1 MGMAVEHQPIPSIS
15 LDALRQVIVT
25 ASALSQH
32 FAREDLGAAYV
43 SSVPLS
49 DTVFLAEIA
58 GSFQKLSAQLQAD
71 RPMFVQHLCP
81 PQVQVEL
88 SNNTHDD
95 MQRLED
101 TVHRVNI
108 DACGAFT
115 DRFLPQGTQGDT
127 EETQSMQ
134 RRNAEPVSV
143 QTRIVDE
150 KSARAYQQFD
160 VNKHLASALE
170 QMGYTIDVRL
180 PVWVVS
186 VVVAGN
192 EAYVGMSSCAQN
204 LSNWAGGNIR
214 FKRDPEQVSRAEF
227 KLLEAIEVFDIPLSS
242 KGKALDL
249 GAAPGGWSRLLQQWG
264 YEVWAVDP
272 ANLAASLATNRFIH
286 HFREP
291 AQRFLR
297 RDAQF
302 EVIVNDMH
310 LDVGESTGIMHDAA
324 EKHVPGGLAIMTL
337 KVPRKKTRKVL
348 GYGLETLSQMYDI
361 VGVRQLFHNRNEVTV
376 VLRRKTVQAM
386 L

>member
-1 MGMAVEHQPIPSIS
+1 MVVERQSIPLIP
-15 LDALRQVIVT
+15 LDTLQQVIVT

-43 SSVPLS
+43 SSEPLN
-49 DTVFLAEIA
+49 DAVFLAEIA
-58 GSFQKLSAQLQAD
+58 GSFQELSAQLQAD
-71 RPMFVQHLCP
+71 CPMFVQHLCP
-81 PQVQVEL
+81 PQVRVEL
-88 SNNTHDD
+88 GNTHDD

-101 TVHRVNI
+101 AVHRLGLGSSGSVAR
-108 DACGAFT
+108 D
-115 DRFLPQGTQGDT
+115 
-127 EETQSMQ
+127 
-134 RRNAEPVSV
+134 AEPVSV
-143 QTRIVDE
+143 QTRILDE

-180 PVWVVS
+180 PVWSLS

-192 EAYVGMSSCAQN
+192 EAYVGMSRCAQN

-227 KLLEAIEVFDIPLSS
+227 KLLEAVEVFGIPLSG

-249 GAAPGGWSRLLQQWG
+249 GAAPGGWSRLLHQWG

-272 ANLAASLATNRFIH
+272 ANLAVSLATNRFIH

-310 LDVGESTGIMHDAA
+310 LDVGESTGIMRDAA

-348 GYGLETLSQMYDI
+348 GYGLETLAEMYDI

-376 VLRRKTVQAM
+376 VLRRKTV
-386 L
+386 